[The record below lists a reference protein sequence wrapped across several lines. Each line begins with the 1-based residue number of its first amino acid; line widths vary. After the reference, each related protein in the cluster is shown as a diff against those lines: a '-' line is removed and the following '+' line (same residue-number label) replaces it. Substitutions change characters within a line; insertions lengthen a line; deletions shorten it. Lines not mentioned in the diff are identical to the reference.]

1 MRISDWSSDVCS
13 SDLDVVHLAAAHALG
28 RGFAHGPAQG
38 LDEVRLAAAV
48 GADDAGDAGLDDQL
62 GGVDERLE
70 SAQTKLVELHHAWLG
85 PLRRQVTTHA
95 PLRSALSYSQEALLA
110 APSGMPL
117 TSSRSEE
124 HTSELQSL

>member
-1 MRISDWSSDVCS
+1 MKRRPPRSTRDTRFPYTTLFRSVGGAGED
-13 SDLDVVHLAAAHALG
+13 DVVHLAAAHALG

-70 SAQTKLVELHHAWLG
+70 SAQTKLVELHHADRKSTRLN
-85 PLRRQVTTHA
+85 
-95 PLRSALSYSQEALLA
+95 
-110 APSGMPL
+110 
-117 TSSRSEE
+117 SS
-124 HTSELQSL
+124 H

>member
-95 PLRSALSYSQEALLA
+95 HLRSALSYSQEALVA
-110 APSGMPL
+110 ASSRMPL
-117 TSSRSEE
+117 KSS
-124 HTSELQSL
+124 